1 MTEMELLQYKLTSSM
16 MMFTRYFFRKRN
28 GRKFVVSGHHI
39 KICDT
44 LDRVL
49 KGELKRVIINLPPRY
64 SKTELCVKN
73 FIAAGLAINPASK
86 FIHLSYSDDL
96 ALDNSEEV
104 RDIVTSEEYQ
114 SVFPYVIP
122 KKDSNAKKKW
132 YTTSG
137 GGVYATSAAGQVTG
151 FGAGAVDEESDDLT
165 KEVDAI
171 TNTSGP
177 FAGAII
183 IDDPIKPDDA
193 HSSTIRD
200 RVNNR
205 FDTTIRS
212 RVNSRNTPIIIIMQ
226 RLNMDDLCGFL
237 LDKEPDEWQVLSLP
251 ALYIDDKGIECALW
265 PFKHTVPELKKLRK
279 VNDCVFETQYQQNPT
294 PMEGLLFPKQ
304 ELLFEDFSHIDLSR
318 CEYSILQ
325 ADPADKGN
333 DFGSALGKLING
345 MIYIHKFTCN
355 ANGLDYNIPAV
366 THIAIDEKP
375 AVVNLEGNGGWIQT
389 CKDIRKG
396 IQGKDSSIEVLI
408 YSETKNKEDKISGQA
423 YFIKTHFVFRK
434 DYQDIPEYHTAMK
447 KLMKYLRNVS
457 DQEDDI
463 PDLLS
468 SMSRFLRRNVLTE

>member
-1 MTEMELLQYKLTSSM
+1 MTEQELLQCKLTSSSM
-16 MMFTRYFFRKRN
+16 MLTRYFFKKRN
-28 GRKFVVSGHHI
+28 GRKFVIGEHHR
-39 KICDT
+39 KICDV

-49 KGELKRVIINLPPRY
+49 RGELTRVIINLPPRY

-73 FIAAGLAINPASK
+73 FIAAGLAVNPSSK

-114 SVFPYVIP
+114 SIFPYVSP

-132 YTTSG
+132 YTTAG

-151 FGAGAVDEESDDLT
+151 FGAGAVDEELSNEIDSLGDADDT
-165 KEVDAI
+165 HK
-171 TNTSGP
+171 

-205 FDTTIRS
+205 FDSTIRS

-226 RLNMDDLCGFL
+226 RLHREDLCGYL
-237 LDKEPDEWQVLSLP
+237 LDKEGEEWFVLSMP
-251 ALYIDDKGIECALW
+251 ALYPDENGVDIALW
-265 PFKHTVPELKKLRK
+265 PFKHTVEELKKLRIT
-279 VNDCVFETQYQQNPT
+279 NEFVFDSQYQQNPI
-294 PMEGLLFPKQ
+294 PKVGLLFPLC
-304 ELLFEDFSHIDLSR
+304 ELNFYNPNLIDLSH

-333 DFGSALGKLING
+333 DFGAVVGKLMDG
-345 MIYIHKFTCN
+345 FVYIPEISCN
-355 ANGLDYNIPAV
+355 NFGLDYNIPAV
-366 THIAIDEKP
+366 AGIALTNKP
-375 AVVNLEGNGGWIQT
+375 TITCLEGNGGWIQT
-389 CKDIRKG
+389 CKDVRKE
-396 IQGKDSSIEVLI
+396 IQEKDGNIEVLI
-408 YSETKNKEDKISGQA
+408 YPENKNKEEKISGQA
-423 YFIKTHFVFRK
+423 YFIKTKFYFRE
-434 DYQDIPEYHTAMK
+434 DYADFPQYRNAITKLTRYLKNVKNQD
-447 KLMKYLRNVS
+447 
-457 DQEDDI
+457 DDI

-468 SMSRFLRRNVLTE
+468 SMSRYLRRNVLIE